1 MNVEALLRDVRR
13 ASRQRAIARAALQV
27 LPWLVVAA
35 ALAWR
40 LRATP
45 WSWLALSLPAV
56 LGAWHLWR
64 AAQGFD
70 PRWLAQ
76 ALDARR
82 PDMEDSA
89 ALLFAGGG
97 NELQVLQRARL
108 RQRLCAAPVPDLRG
122 SWNARPLLGNA
133 LVAAAAVAVLL
144 AWPATHDDAA
154 ASRAAAVPATAA
166 RPARLVAQAIDIHAP
181 GYTGLAV
188 RSVGTL
194 AAKVPEGSTL
204 HWRLRFAPEPAS
216 VELLFHDGRT
226 LALKPAGGQWRASLR
241 IDRPM
246 LYRIVLEHP
255 LPAAQAGPHRLDVV
269 RDRAPEL
276 RALQPARSLSLV
288 TPGQRHWDLAFE
300 ASDDY
305 GLAAAAQLRIIRTEG
320 SGENISAREQTIA
333 LRGRGG
339 ARNQRYSHRIDL
351 ATLGMVEGDDVI
363 VQLSVRDR
371 RTPNAQVTRGPNFI
385 LRWPPPAAVQ
395 STGLDGLA
403 KKTLPA
409 YFRSQRQII
418 IDAEALLREKRRLA
432 PDRYIERSDAI
443 GVDQRL
449 LRLRYGQFLGEESE
463 GAPLL
468 PTNDAEDEQAHA
480 DADTADADEGTA
492 PGAATSRE
500 AAPHEEAAAADGHDH
515 GPDVQRTARFG
526 EDQAVLEKYGHT
538 HDIPEA
544 ATLLDPAT
552 RKLLR
557 AALDEMWQSE
567 LQLRQGEPGQALPF
581 ANRALRL
588 IKQVQQAERIYLPRL
603 GTELPPIDPGR
614 RLGGDRAGLGDR
626 ADPIR
631 AATGA
636 DPVLADA
643 WRALAPRPAGG
654 SPDLA
659 ALSAWLATHPAQVD
673 DPLALAAALDAVRR
687 DEACADCRRRLRAL
701 LWPMMRRPP
710 AAAGERMA
718 PDRAGAAYL
727 DALGRGGTP

>member
-1 MNVEALLRDVRR
+1 MSVEVLLRDLRR
-13 ASRQRAIARAALQV
+13 ASRQRAIARAGLQV

-35 ALAWR
+35 VLAW

-45 WSWLALSLPAV
+45 WSWMALLPPV
-56 LGAWHLWR
+56 FGVWHLWR
-64 AAQGFD
+64 ATQGFD
-70 PRWLAQ
+70 TRWLAR
-76 ALDARR
+76 ALDSRR

-89 ALLFAGGG
+89 ALLFAGEV
-97 NELQVLQRARL
+97 NELQALQRARL
-108 RQRLCAAPVPDLRG
+108 QKRLGIARMPDLRAR
-122 SWNARPLLGNA
+122 WNARLLVGNA
-133 LVAAAAVAVLL
+133 LLATAGVAVLM
-144 AWPATHDDAA
+144 AWPATPDDAA
-154 ASRAAAVPATAA
+154 TSRATAVPATAA
-166 RPARLVAQAIDIHAP
+166 QPARLVAQAIDIRAP
-181 GYTGLAV
+181 GYTGLPL
-188 RSVGTL
+188 RSVATL

-204 HWRLRFAPEPAS
+204 HWRMRFAPEPAS
-216 VELLFHDGRT
+216 VELLFHDGHT
-226 LALKPAGGQWRASLR
+226 VALQRAGEEWQARLR

-269 RDRAPEL
+269 RDRAPKL
-276 RALQPARSLSLV
+276 RALHPARNLSLV

-300 ASDDY
+300 GSDDY
-305 GLAAAAQLRIIRTEG
+305 ALAATAQLRIIRTEG
-320 SGENISAREQTIA
+320 SGENITARQQTIA

-339 ARNQRYSHRIDL
+339 ARSKRYSHRIDL

-363 VQLSVRDR
+363 VQLSVSDR
-371 RTPNAQVTRGPNFI
+371 RSPTAQVTRGPNLI
-385 LRWPPPAAVQ
+385 LRWPPPAEVQ

-418 IDAEALLREKRRLA
+418 IDAEALLQGKRKLA
-432 PDRYIERSDAI
+432 PDTYIERSDAI

-463 GAPLL
+463 GARVL
-468 PTNDAEDEQAHA
+468 PTNDGADQQSHA
-480 DADTADADEGTA
+480 DGDKDKDAE
-492 PGAATSRE
+492 PNV
-500 AAPHEEAAAADGHDH
+500 AAPREDAPHEAAAADDHDH
-515 GPDVQRTARFG
+515 GPAVQREARFG

-567 LQLRQGEPGQALPF
+567 LALRQGQPGQALPF
-581 ANRALRL
+581 ANQALRL

-603 GTELPPIDPGR
+603 GTELPPIDQGR
-614 RLGGDRAGLGDR
+614 RLGGDRSGLDDR
-626 ADPIR
+626 GDPIKP
-631 AATGA
+631 AVGA

-643 WRALAPRPAGG
+643 WRSLAPRPAGS
-654 SPDLA
+654 SPDLE
-659 ALSAWLATHPAQVD
+659 ALSTWLASNSLEVD
-673 DPLALAAALDAVRR
+673 DPLALAEALDAVRR
-687 DEACADCRRRLRAL
+687 DEDCADCRRRLRAL
-701 LWPMMRRPP
+701 MWPMLRRPP
-710 AAAGERMA
+710 AATGERMP

-727 DALGRGGTP
+727 DALGREGAP